1 MTVKPSD
8 SSGDIQKT
16 VQIALLK
23 QQIDIEKSNVQTLY
37 ASLARVSSASG
48 DAYIPSDGTSDRLKT
63 YTP

>member
-37 ASLARVSSASG
+37 ASIARVSATG
-48 DAYIPSDGTSDRLKT
+48 DAYIPSGGSSDGLKT
-63 YTP
+63 YKP